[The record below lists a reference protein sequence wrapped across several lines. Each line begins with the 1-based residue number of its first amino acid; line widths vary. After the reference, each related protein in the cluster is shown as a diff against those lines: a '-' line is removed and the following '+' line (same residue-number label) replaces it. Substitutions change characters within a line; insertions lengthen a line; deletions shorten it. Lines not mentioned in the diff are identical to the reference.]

1 MLFLPKFT
9 SGWTLVEK
17 SPISEVHIQKLVFL
31 LFLYGTY
38 QHGPAEFSAK
48 KMAGQLYVWKWL
60 DKISPNDLNNSK
72 IIFRFQSFSLLT
84 NPIEHVCEKITMK
97 GSSIAVEYGWA
108 RLERQTLKRCIHHD
122 AVQSGI
128 QEVIGKNQVNI
139 FQLNFFCR
147 NVE

>member
-48 KMAGQLYVWKWL
+48 KMAGQLYLWKWL

-72 IIFRFQSFSLLT
+72 IIFLFQSFSLLSK
-84 NPIEHVCEKITMK
+84 E
-97 GSSIAVEYGWA
+97 S
-108 RLERQTLKRCIHHD
+108 LQTLLNMYVRKSPWRVHQSLLNMVELDWSVKHWND
-122 AVQSGI
+122 AFTTMQC
-128 QEVIGKNQVNI
+128 NQA
-139 FQLNFFCR
+139 FKKS
-147 NVE
+147 